1 MTISS
6 QRFEDDKAVKPPSF
20 WILRDLTASSGFP
33 CCFFPNSFMFLGGPW
48 TCGRR
53 PYVSVALAAPG
64 TWPSQRSCVRVTWKN
79 GLISRSTAMS
89 WWDGHRRGSHRASKS
104 LKASRSWKLKAS
116 FGGSEFLSLN
126 ELGTKALVYAC
137 LDTSTAFQSASRT
150 CTASCTC
157 VSLGMCWT
165 CASKRASK
173 DVQKF
178 TSWWFQIQLFHP
190 AARADIL
197 APAQLTCNF
206 YTPSSCTNHSISGV
220 WDPRAMRSGGQNGC
234 VAKLNF
240 SYFFGFLGVAALYPP
255 CAYWIW

>member
-1 MTISS
+1 ML
-6 QRFEDDKAVKPPSF
+6 A
-20 WILRDLTASSGFP
+20 WILQQS
-33 CCFFPNSFMFLGGPW
+33 
-48 TCGRR
+48 
-53 PYVSVALAAPG
+53 
-64 TWPSQRSCVRVTWKN
+64 
-79 GLISRSTAMS
+79 
-89 WWDGHRRGSHRASKS
+89 
-104 LKASRSWKLKAS
+104 
-116 FGGSEFLSLN
+116 
-126 ELGTKALVYAC
+126 
-137 LDTSTAFQSASRT
+137 STAFQSASRT

-157 VSLGMCWT
+157 VSLGMCCT

-178 TSWWFQIQLFHP
+178 TAWWFQIQLFHP

-240 SYFFGFLGVAALYPP
+240 SYFFGFLGVNLVISCANRRKVYQGMFVFGTALGTYSNRFTTGAFRFEGEGGPAVNP
-255 CAYWIW
+255 GVANPGWLTTKEVSPNMNEIRSFHGGWWFQIHTGTLQPRQLA